1 VLAGLIVSRIAYPA
15 LEPLLTQA
23 VASLARAADA
33 FENAAMFYSAQFV
46 NVLILGGVLLL
57 SGGALWLISRR
68 QRGAQTFAVLVVAAD
83 LMLASWGFNAASDP
97 LLLDFT
103 PPAIEWLR
111 AKDGNSAYETGRYA
125 VLNGEGRDI
134 LRPNMTLRYGLDD
147 VRGYDSIISAE
158 YVAYM
163 RAITAQ
169 NLLDANQIQ
178 SLYPWDDYAAI
189 LTSPRF
195 LKLNT
200 RWLITHRA
208 GDLPEALTEWRGWER
223 TLALAYE
230 DEAVRIYEIADAV
243 PRAYLLPDGHPAV
256 NDADAPVE
264 RPFTYADISADTG
277 RELTLSVE
285 VDAPSW
291 LIVSQTYA
299 PGWKAYLRPAGAP
312 DDQER
317 ELPVERVQEIF
328 QGVALAEP
336 GAWTLR
342 LIYSPP
348 SFQLGVFGTLMSGAV
363 LLLVV
368 GTWLWRGFVL
378 RSGADHVED
387 PTARLARNS
396 VVPILLNLFN
406 RGIDFVFAFIMF
418 RILGPEDAGFYYYA
432 IVVFGWFDIFTN
444 FGLDVYLMREA
455 GRARPDAPRLFFNT
469 SALRLLLVVIA
480 VPALLGF
487 LLIRQASADPLN
499 STVLLAIGLFYL
511 GLIPGSLSKGLT
523 SLYYAF
529 ERAEYPAAV
538 TTVTTISRVI
548 LGVAALVLGYGI
560 VGLAAVSIVTNVVTL
575 IVLWIGARAFLHGLR
590 ITRPDRGLMRGM
602 VGGSW
607 PLMLNHFL
615 ATIFFQIDIVLLEWI
630 KGARIVGLYR
640 VAYSWLLAINVVP
653 AFFTQALLPIMSR
666 QARDN
671 HAALRRTYTLG
682 IKLLVAV
689 AFPLAVGFT
698 FLAEPLTWF
707 LGGAAYLPDGA
718 IALRIMIWSIPIG
731 WMNSLTQYAL
741 VALDLQRR
749 ITVAFAVAVAFN
761 VSANLLLIPAYGF
774 QAAAL
779 TTIVS
784 EIVLFVPFALL
795 MQSKLG
801 RLPWLA
807 IIARPALAA
816 GVMAGVTLFGW
827 ALIHPVFG
835 VAAGVV
841 VYPLALLAFR
851 PLSADEWRLLS
862 PVIPA
867 RARRWLPVAALK

>member
-1 VLAGLIVSRIAYPA
+1 VEI
-15 LEPLLTQA
+15 
-23 VASLARAADA
+23 
-33 FENAAMFYSAQFV
+33 
-46 NVLILGGVLLL
+46 
-57 SGGALWLISRR
+57 
-68 QRGAQTFAVLVVAAD
+68 
-83 LMLASWGFNAASDP
+83 
-97 LLLDFT
+97 
-103 PPAIEWLR
+103 
-111 AKDGNSAYETGRYA
+111 TG
-125 VLNGEGRDI
+125 
-134 LRPNMTLRYGLDD
+134 
-147 VRGYDSIISAE
+147 
-158 YVAYM
+158 
-163 RAITAQ
+163 
-169 NLLDANQIQ
+169 
-178 SLYPWDDYAAI
+178 
-189 LTSPRF
+189 
-195 LKLNT
+195 
-200 RWLITHRA
+200 
-208 GDLPEALTEWRGWER
+208 
-223 TLALAYE
+223 
-230 DEAVRIYEIADAV
+230 
-243 PRAYLLPDGHPAV
+243 
-256 NDADAPVE
+256 
-264 RPFTYADISADTG
+264 DTG
-277 RELTLSVE
+277 RELTLSAT

-299 PGWKAYLRPAGAP
+299 PGWKAYLRPADATN
-312 DDQER
+312 DQER

-328 QGVALAEP
+328 QGIYLETP

-342 LIYSPP
+342 LIYSPS
-348 SFQLGVFGTLMSGAV
+348 SFQLGVFASLMSGAV

-378 RSGADHVED
+378 RGGEDHVED
-387 PTARLARNS
+387 PTSRLARNS
-396 VVPILLNLFN
+396 VVPIMLNLFN

-455 GRARPDAPRLFFNT
+455 GRARSDAPRLFFNT
-469 SALRLLLVVIA
+469 SALRLLLVVAA
-480 VPALLGF
+480 VPALIGF
-487 LLIRQASADPLN
+487 LLIRQASVDPLN
-499 STVLLAIGLFYL
+499 SIVLLAIGLFYF

-560 VGLAAVSIVTNVVTL
+560 VGLAAVSILTNLVTL
-575 IVLWIGARAFLHGLR
+575 VVLWLGAREFLHGLR
-590 ITRPDRGLMRGM
+590 AARPEGRLMRGM

-615 ATIFFQIDIVLLEWI
+615 ATIFFQIDIVILEWM

-653 AFFTQALLPIMSR
+653 AFFTQALLPVMSR

-671 HAALRRTYTLG
+671 REALRRTYTLG

-689 AFPLAVGFT
+689 AFPLAVTFT
-698 FLAEPLTWF
+698 FMAEALTWF

-718 IALRIMIWSIPIG
+718 VALRIMIWSIPIG

-749 ITVAFAVAVAFN
+749 ITVAFAIAVAFN

-779 TTIVS
+779 TTIAS
-784 EIVLFVPFALL
+784 ELVLFVPFALL

-801 RLPWLA
+801 RLPWPA
-807 IIARPALAA
+807 IIGRPALAA
-816 GVMAGVTLFGW
+816 GIMAGVTLSGW
-827 ALIHPVFG
+827 TLLHPAIG
-835 VAAGVV
+835 IAAGVV
-841 VYPLALLAFR
+841 IYPLVLLALK
-851 PLSADEWRLLS
+851 PLSDAEWRLLS
-862 PVIPA
+862 PIIPA
-867 RARRWLPVAALK
+867 RARRWLRVPALNG